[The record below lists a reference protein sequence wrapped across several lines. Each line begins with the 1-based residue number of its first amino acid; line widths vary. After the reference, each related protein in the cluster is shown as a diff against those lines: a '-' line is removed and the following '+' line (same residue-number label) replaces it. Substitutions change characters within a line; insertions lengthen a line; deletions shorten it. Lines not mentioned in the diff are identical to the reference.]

1 MNASRSL
8 AWTQGGQI
16 ASMILTMIG
25 SMVLAR
31 LLTPTQ
37 TGAFAFA
44 TVLYALVQSTLQ
56 LGMGNYILREPDM
69 SRERLSAVVTLTTLQ
84 GAATSLIIVI
94 LAPFAGLFGRF
105 PNVTSLTLL
114 IALVPLLNANEAAA
128 AALWSRER
136 RFLRYAGLQVA
147 KVLAQITVS
156 IATAWLLS
164 WGSFALAAGIVAN
177 ALAAFLICSFDL
189 YARRRL
195 SLQLPAE
202 EWQRLK
208 SFSSG
213 AMLLSLVSAASTRLP
228 ELLIGRVFTVTSLG
242 HYSRSFGTVDLLMKS
257 FSWPLARVFVP
268 RTLKQISDGARTR
281 SDGIMDLFEVFT
293 FFLWPALV
301 GLMVLAE
308 PLTLLLYG
316 PQWELAGRLLPLI
329 CLATILTIARSGAM
343 EGLLAADRLRL
354 NSGIEIVRL
363 GLALLIF
370 IITAPFGLF
379 AVLWGQVLSNGLAVI
394 IYGATLHRLG
404 MLALGR
410 YVTLASRHAL
420 LALVAVGPALGVMIA
435 QSWPRTLPLPLLAG
449 AIIAGILCW
458 VAVLAVMHHPFLR
471 SALGLIHRR

>member
-8 AWTQGGQI
+8 LWTQSGQI
-16 ASMILTMIG
+16 LSMALTMVG

-31 LLTPTQ
+31 LLTPTE

-44 TVLYALVQSTLQ
+44 TVLYALVQSALQ

-69 SRERLSAVVTLTTLQ
+69 PRERLSAVVTLTTLQ
-84 GAATSLIIVI
+84 GAATSLIIVV

-105 PNVTSLTLL
+105 PHVTSLALL
-114 IALVPLLNANEAAA
+114 IALVPLLNASESAT

-136 RFLRYAGLQVA
+136 RFIRYAGLQVA
-147 KVLAQITVS
+147 KVVAQITVS
-156 IATAWLLS
+156 IGTAWFLD

-177 ALAAFLICSFDL
+177 ALAAFLVCSFDL
-189 YARRRL
+189 YVRRRL
-195 SLQLPAE
+195 SFRLPAE

-208 SFSSG
+208 SFGSG
-213 AMLLSLVSAASTRLP
+213 AMLLSLVNAASTRLP
-228 ELLIGRVFTVTSLG
+228 ELLIGRVFTVTTLG
-242 HYSRSFGTVDLLMKS
+242 HYSRSYGTVDLLMKS

-268 RTLKQISDGARTR
+268 RTLKQISDGARSR
-281 SDGIMDLFEVFT
+281 SDGVMDLFEVFT
-293 FFLWPALV
+293 FFLWPALA

-329 CLATILTIARSGAM
+329 CLATLLNVARSGAM

-354 NSGIEIVRL
+354 NSGIEIARL

-370 IITAPFGLF
+370 LATAPFGLF
-379 AVLWGQVLSNGLAVI
+379 AVLWGQVLSNFLALI

-404 MLALGR
+404 MLAFGR
-410 YVTLASRHAL
+410 YVSLATRHAL
-420 LALVAVGPALGVMIA
+420 LTLVAVGPALGVMIA
-435 QSWPRTLPLPLLAG
+435 EGWPRTLPLPIMAG
-449 AIIAGILCW
+449 VIAAGVLCW
-458 VAVLAVMHHPFLR
+458 VAVLAVTRHPFLKG
-471 SALGLIHRR
+471 ALSLVHRR